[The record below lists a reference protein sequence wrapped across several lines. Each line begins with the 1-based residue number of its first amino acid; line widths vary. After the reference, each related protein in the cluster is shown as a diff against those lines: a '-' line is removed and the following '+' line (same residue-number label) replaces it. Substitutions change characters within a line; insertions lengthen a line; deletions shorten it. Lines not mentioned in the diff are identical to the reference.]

1 MLAYRVVFIAAIF
14 VGSVM
19 QLGVVWNMADC
30 MNALMA
36 IPNLLSLL
44 ALNGILVHETRK
56 YLWRGRLDETD
67 EEI

>member
-1 MLAYRVVFIAAIF
+1 MLVYRMIFIVAVFI
-14 VGSVM
+14 GSVM

-44 ALNGILVHETRK
+44 ALNGIIVHEPRK
-56 YLWRGRLDETD
+56 YLWRDHLDRSD
-67 EEI
+67 L